1 MQAQK
6 VRTGILRVHGHT
18 DGLTGSRHDGTRAL
32 AMAVVCICSTAK
44 FARPNVGTKPLNLL
58 SVAPLSRPQAA
69 EDEAELAQVEAE
81 AAAQET
87 ATAQEEAAAAETQQ
101 VSSGGVPQCQ
111 RGLETTSDV
120 TTRPHAALPIERA
133 LLRTFVDSSTPP
145 PPVDPRLKR
154 RRPRRKRRPRRPWHS
169 RRTTRRRPPS

>member
-6 VRTGILRVHGHT
+6 VRTGMSTCSRAHGRGH
-18 DGLTGSRHDGTRAL
+18 GLTARWHEGSGNGSG
-32 AMAVVCICSTAK
+32 CICSTAK
-44 FARPNVGTKPLNLL
+44 FARPNVGTIPLNLL

-101 VSSGGVPQCQ
+101 VSSGGMPQCQ
-111 RGLETTSDV
+111 RGLKTTSDV
-120 TTRPHAALPIERA
+120 TTRRHAALPIERA
-133 LLRTFVDSSTPP
+133 LLRTFVDSSPPP